1 MHPVCKLHCF
11 HQRHVHAM
19 NMKLALLWSKNTIF
33 PSLFFLRITHH
44 TAIALWN
51 FHSETIQYS
60 FKGLNDSIIAYLLE
74 HSSLRWTTTA
84 TEQVTCSQTVNCRL
98 DSEDS
103 TIDHRAGR
111 PQPTPS
117 FFGASRP
124 LTDGTTSTGLYPQR
138 NSRFSC
144 TNFFTCQQ
152 KATCG
157 QIILATPI
165 TPLYIISQ
173 HP

>member
-1 MHPVCKLHCF
+1 MHSVCKLHCF
-11 HQRHVHAM
+11 HQRHVNAM
-19 NMKLALLWSKNTIF
+19 NMQTSSSAVKKYNFPLLIF
-33 PSLFFLRITHH
+33 LTHY
-44 TAIALWN
+44 TP
-51 FHSETIQYS
+51 HS
-60 FKGLNDSIIAYLLE
+60 
-74 HSSLRWTTTA
+74 HSSLKLSLRNNSIQLQRSKRSHNSVFVRTFLA
-84 TEQVTCSQTVNCRL
+84 QVSDDSYRASTCSQTVNCRL

-124 LTDGTTSTGLYPQR
+124 LTDGATSTGLYPQR